1 MAGRETAAEKNR
13 KITSAGPEKQVRKTY
28 RNPKEQSQTERM
40 HLKRRKM
47 KKIKK
52 SLVRAGTLT
61 FIFCLGILI
70 GNTAKANEASAKPEP
85 EVKVRVINAQ
95 ITYPS
100 TENIPGKNSPFLILV
115 NKDNPLS
122 ADYEVELVP
131 LKSGRGKAAEAI
143 YEDLNEMLK
152 DGGKEGLSFCVA
164 SAHRSRERQQEL
176 VDEDVAALMRK
187 GLDYEEAY
195 GQVIRQTMPAGYS
208 EHETGLAVDIV
219 AVKYQML
226 DEQQEK
232 TKENKWLRENCH
244 KYGFILRYP
253 KGKEDITGVDYE
265 SWHFRYVGREAAEYI
280 MENGLTLEEYLDK
293 IRNGQVVKQISRAV
307 W

>member
-13 KITSAGPEKQVRKTY
+13 NKTSAEPEKQVRKTY
-28 RNPKEQSQTERM
+28 RNSKEQSQTERM
-40 HLKRRKM
+40 RLKRRKM
-47 KKIKK
+47 KKFKN
-52 SLVRAGTLT
+52 SLVRAGALTL
-61 FIFCLGILI
+61 IFCLGILI
-70 GNTAKANEASAKPEP
+70 GNTAKANETSAEP
-85 EVKVRVINAQ
+85 ESEMKVRVINAQ

-100 TENIPGKNSPFLILV
+100 TENIPGKDSPFLILV

-131 LKSGRGKAAEAI
+131 LKNGRGKAAEAI

-152 DGGKEGLSFCVA
+152 DGRKEGLSFCVA

-187 GLDYEEAY
+187 GLNYEEAY
-195 GQVIRQTMPAGYS
+195 AQVTRQTMPAGYS

-219 AVKYQML
+219 AVEHQML
-226 DEQQEK
+226 DEEQEN

-293 IRNGQVVKQISRAV
+293 IRNSQVVKQISRAV